1 MGARKRTEERIAG
14 RMAELSSIGDTLFLR
29 KKKIRILY
37 WKYILRII
45 G

>member
-29 KKKIRILY
+29 KKKLLEIY
-37 WKYILRII
+37 F
-45 G
+45 